1 MERKQK
7 NSLFNYIYSLMDARG
22 KFLFFSMLFITSLSS
37 IIISI
42 SPLILAKITDL
53 LSGSLSNFSYEYLI
67 LLACLYMFCVISN
80 KASVFLFM
88 ILQSSLRINMQKKMS
103 LIYLREL
110 YNENITNLSKN
121 NAGYTTQS
129 LNQASNDIYIL
140 VRNVSQ
146 NILSPVI
153 QLISTIVVVLST
165 KDWFSAGVFF
175 LYILVFVIFNT
186 RLTGSLASL
195 RKHSMDITLNSYS
208 LLSDTV
214 DNMIAAKKNNALR
227 LISERYE
234 DALTQENNA
243 QKKYWLLSSKVLLLN
258 SLLAVILFG
267 SVFIYNILGV
277 LNGVVSIGHF
287 IMITSYIILLSTPVE
302 NIGALLS
309 EIRQSMSS
317 LAGFIQRHAENK
329 ATSPSIPFL
338 NMERKLNLSI
348 RELSFSYSDDKKI
361 LNSVSLDL
369 FTGKM
374 YSLTGPSGSGK
385 STLVKIIS
393 GYYKN
398 YFGDIYLNDISLRNI
413 SDEDLND
420 AIYYL
425 TQDDYIFMDT
435 LRFNLR
441 LANYDASENEMFKVL
456 KLANLSVVNNEP
468 VSLDTHLINR
478 GNNYSGGQKQRISL
492 ARLFLR
498 KPAIIIID
506 EATSAL
512 DYINESEI
520 LSSIRTHFPDALII
534 NISHRINLLEC
545 SDCVYVLNEG
555 NIVASGHFRDLMVS
569 NEYISGLASVTE

>member
-53 LSGSLSNFSYEYLI
+53 LSGSLSNFSYEYLV

-103 LIYLREL
+103 LKYLREL

-258 SLLAVILFG
+258 SLLA
-267 SVFIYNILGV
+267 
-277 LNGVVSIGHF
+277 
-287 IMITSYIILLSTPVE
+287 
-302 NIGALLS
+302 
-309 EIRQSMSS
+309 
-317 LAGFIQRHAENK
+317 
-329 ATSPSIPFL
+329 
-338 NMERKLNLSI
+338 
-348 RELSFSYSDDKKI
+348 
-361 LNSVSLDL
+361 
-369 FTGKM
+369 
-374 YSLTGPSGSGK
+374 
-385 STLVKIIS
+385 
-393 GYYKN
+393 
-398 YFGDIYLNDISLRNI
+398 
-413 SDEDLND
+413 
-420 AIYYL
+420 
-425 TQDDYIFMDT
+425 
-435 LRFNLR
+435 
-441 LANYDASENEMFKVL
+441 
-456 KLANLSVVNNEP
+456 
-468 VSLDTHLINR
+468 
-478 GNNYSGGQKQRISL
+478 
-492 ARLFLR
+492 
-498 KPAIIIID
+498 
-506 EATSAL
+506 
-512 DYINESEI
+512 
-520 LSSIRTHFPDALII
+520 
-534 NISHRINLLEC
+534 
-545 SDCVYVLNEG
+545 
-555 NIVASGHFRDLMVS
+555 
-569 NEYISGLASVTE
+569 

>member
-7 NSLFNYIYSLMDARG
+7 TSLFNHIYSLMDTRG
-22 KFLFFSMLFITSLSS
+22 KLLFFSMLFITSLSS

-53 LSGSLSNFSYEYLI
+53 LSGSLSNFSYEYLV

-80 KASVFLFM
+80 KASIFLFM

-103 LIYLREL
+103 LKYLREL

-329 ATSPSIPFL
+329 AASPSIPFL
-338 NMERKLNLSI
+338 NMKRKVSLSI
-348 RELSFSYSDDKKI
+348 RELSFSYSDDKKYLI
-361 LNSVSLDL
+361 QLV
-369 FTGKM
+369 
-374 YSLTGPSGSGK
+374 LT
-385 STLVKIIS
+385 
-393 GYYKN
+393 
-398 YFGDIYLNDISLRNI
+398 
-413 SDEDLND
+413 
-420 AIYYL
+420 
-425 TQDDYIFMDT
+425 
-435 LRFNLR
+435 
-441 LANYDASENEMFKVL
+441 
-456 KLANLSVVNNEP
+456 
-468 VSLDTHLINR
+468 
-478 GNNYSGGQKQRISL
+478 
-492 ARLFLR
+492 FLPE
-498 KPAIIIID
+498 KCI
-506 EATSAL
+506 
-512 DYINESEI
+512 
-520 LSSIRTHFPDALII
+520 H
-534 NISHRINLLEC
+534 
-545 SDCVYVLNEG
+545 
-555 NIVASGHFRDLMVS
+555 
-569 NEYISGLASVTE
+569 